1 MMVDSTQ
8 NMSGIDG
15 MSEFDPKVSEF
26 QKTPLADEFLYGWVP
41 GSFPYFPDGV
51 GKRLNQM
58 LI

>member
-41 GSFPYFPDGV
+41 GSFPLFS
-51 GKRLNQM
+51 
-58 LI
+58 